1 MTEDA
6 IQTARELATHASD
19 IRHLQDDMDKML
31 ENMKTMQATL
41 TAIDKTLS
49 EAKGGWRMLM
59 LLAGAGYKLFNTGDV
74 LTAAQVN
81 TYLQEQVVMR
91 FATTTARD
99 TALSGVLAEG
109 MICYIDADN
118 NLYKYTGSA
127 WVNVDSGS
135 TSPLTTKGDLYTYS
149 TTDARL
155 GVGTNGQVLTADST
169 TATGLKWAAVA
180 AGGKVLQVVGATTT
194 TSTTVSTS
202 TQTDTTLTASIT
214 PSAATSKILVLVTQ
228 SASFERAS
236 GNNMGYKV
244 SLLRGSTVISGNAT
258 SRYVSIGDVGGATS
272 LYGTIPVNFTV
283 LDSPSTTSS
292 TTYKTQGSITTGD
305 NVTFQNNSV
314 TSSIILLEIG
324 A

>member
-1 MTEDA
+1 M
-6 IQTARELATHASD
+6 
-19 IRHLQDDMDKML
+19 
-31 ENMKTMQATL
+31 
-41 TAIDKTLS
+41 
-49 EAKGGWRMLM
+49 
-59 LLAGAGYKLFNTGDV
+59 AGAGYKLFNTGDV